1 MNIFKKL
8 LKLIISEPRKKLTK
22 KEESQ
27 AVQARLF
34 ANSNAIDR
42 R

>member
-8 LKLIISEPRKKLTK
+8 LKLIMSEPKKLTK

-27 AVQARLF
+27 AVKARLF